1 MYFEKA
7 IVKTYNR
14 NYNNKK
20 VPYNQLHLG
29 KAEDSEFN
37 KNPEEPDEVAVIKIL
52 DFEDLVEKAKPTE
65 LNELKSKYIELQDEN
80 FQLKQQVGEL
90 EGTAKSL
97 ASDVNELT
105 KEKLQLQEE
114 LIKVSN
120 NLTDKAEELT
130 EEKET
135 SKGLLA
141 TITKVTNEK
150 AEVEKENIFLK
161 NRSLVSRILNKQYT
175 KETDVP
181 EIVEAE
187 AKPSEEA
194 ESNSSEE

>member
-1 MYFEKA
+1 MYYEEA
-7 IVKTYNR
+7 IVKTYYR
-14 NYNNKK
+14 NYKNKK

-37 KNPEEPDEVAVIKIL
+37 KNPEEPDKVAVIKIL
-52 DFEDLVEKAKPTE
+52 DFEDLANNNGLTK
-65 LNELKSKYIELQDEN
+65 LNELEAKYNELQEEN
-80 FQLKQQVGEL
+80 IQLKQQIEEL
-90 EGTAKSL
+90 NSTAKSL

-105 KEKLQLQEE
+105 KEKIQLQEE
-114 LIKVSN
+114 LLIVNDK
-120 NLTDKAEELT
+120 LTDKAEEVT
-130 EEKET
+130 EEKNNSIT
-135 SKGLLA
+135 LLA
-141 TITKVTNEK
+141 SITKLTNEK

-161 NRSLVSRILNKQYT
+161 SRSLFNRIINKQYN